1 MVLFG
6 LFWVVVVILVRLVLS
21 FSIGGAGPYS
31 LIYPAILIST
41 LFGRWQAGLI
51 CFVLSFLYSW
61 YYILPYP
68 GSSPASG
75 FLPLSG
81 KSALFLH
88 VFSVHSGTRKE
99 RKEECP

>member
-41 LFGRWQAGLI
+41 APLRSCAACLPPGWISSNLA
-51 CFVLSFLYSW
+51 CLSPIQLQ
-61 YYILPYP
+61 
-68 GSSPASG
+68 
-75 FLPLSG
+75 
-81 KSALFLH
+81 KD
-88 VFSVHSGTRKE
+88 R
-99 RKEECP
+99 